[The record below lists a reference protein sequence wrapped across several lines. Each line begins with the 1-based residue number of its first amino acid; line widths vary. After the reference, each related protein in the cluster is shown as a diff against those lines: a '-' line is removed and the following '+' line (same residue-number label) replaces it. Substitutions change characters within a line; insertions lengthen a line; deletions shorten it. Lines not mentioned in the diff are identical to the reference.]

1 MRKLSLLPE
10 ARFAGNEAGEATRY
24 AAYPVQQLMRSR
36 RHAFQLAFAHEAM
49 ALLGEPAG
57 DLVYDPSYRGLR
69 VLGLNEASLDGPAA
83 AVRARYGPTVEIEP
97 ARVRYQFGPVVE
109 EPVLSVVVRG
119 PRRFA
124 QRVRDD
130 LVRRGAEVVTVT
142 FNPTGFIA
150 RAQVTQAELLGY
162 PAWLDALMGGR
173 AKLLAWLSHCAP
185 LEQGPGPEAA

>member
-1 MRKLSLLPE
+1 LPE
-10 ARFAGNEAGEATRY
+10 VRCGGSAAGEAARY

-36 RHAFQLAFAHEAM
+36 VHAFQLAFAQGAM

-57 DLVYDPSYRGLR
+57 DLVYEPSYRGLR
-69 VLGLNEASLDGPAA
+69 VLGLNETSLGGPAA

-97 ARVRYQFGPVVE
+97 PRVRYRFGAVVE

-124 QRVRDD
+124 ERVQDD
-130 LVRRGAEVVTVT
+130 LVRRGAETVT
-142 FNPTGFIA
+142 LGFDPEGFVA

-162 PAWLDALMGGR
+162 PAWLDELTGGR
-173 AKLLAWLSHCAP
+173 AQVLAWLSHYAP
-185 LEQGPGPEAA
+185 LDQGPDPAAA